1 MVRDVSFLNK
11 IKPNTKQKHLR
22 IFCKQIYLYIYK
34 DDCIL
39 GKKRSKIVFLLFCV
53 CVTDPWKEW
62 KRRMAMG
69 AAKKSKKK
77 KKNFFLLFFFLNEIL
92 GLFGEEEKESSN

>member
-1 MVRDVSFLNK
+1 MVRDVSLLNK

-62 KRRMAMG
+62 KKNGDGR
-69 AAKKSKKK
+69 SKKK
-77 KKNFFLLFFFLNEIL
+77 QKKKKEIFYFFFLLNEIL